1 MGKRPAPPVASS
13 VVLLGRP
20 GAGCTSLLHALAVA
34 AEESGKGGA
43 GGGGG
48 NGGAPP
54 RTGKGHGVKASAA
67 VDGSGVTIRRLTVG
81 GLLLDMM
88 DVGALDQMHAVFRKN
103 GLSATAVIYTLDA
116 SSPSSFAAAAT
127 DLRRLFIGDRAAKTT
142 IFPDVPLVLAINRI
156 PDGAPPQA
164 TGEYVR
170 RLRVDD
176 LPVRALHAVA
186 IDSGSDEHPGVH
198 RALAVLAAEV
208 RRAREASLVS

>member
-1 MGKRPAPPVASS
+1 MGACMPTMGKRPAPPVASS

-103 GLSATAVIYTLDA
+103 GLSATAVYVGCA
-116 SSPSSFAAAAT
+116 WHAV
-127 DLRRLFIGDRAAKTT
+127 LRVVSLCVQR
-142 IFPDVPLVLAINRI
+142 LVLASDMAVIV
-156 PDGAPPQA
+156 ALFVYKLVFVMA
-164 TGEYVR
+164 TC
-170 RLRVDD
+170 LRPATD
-176 LPVRALHAVA
+176 
-186 IDSGSDEHPGVH
+186 GSDAWALVH
-198 RALAVLAAEV
+198 R
-208 RRAREASLVS
+208 